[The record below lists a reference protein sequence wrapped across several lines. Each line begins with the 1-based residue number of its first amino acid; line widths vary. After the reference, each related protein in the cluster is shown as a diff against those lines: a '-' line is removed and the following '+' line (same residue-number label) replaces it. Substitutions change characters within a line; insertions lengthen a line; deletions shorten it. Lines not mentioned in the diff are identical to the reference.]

1 MTLRRDD
8 VIKKLKQQESAIRAL
23 GAQSLYL
30 YGSCARDDAELG
42 SDVDV
47 FIDRDPAKKF
57 GFLELTGLAIMLEDL
72 FETEVDIGTRTGLH
86 PILRPAI
93 EASAIKVF

>member
-1 MTLRRDD
+1 MRRDD
-8 VIKKLKQQESAIRAL
+8 VIAKLKQNESAIRAF

-30 YGSCARDDAELG
+30 YGSHARDEAG
-42 SDVDV
+42 PKSDVDV

-57 GFLELTGLAIMLEDL
+57 GFIELTGLIILLQDL
-72 FETEVDIGTRTGLH
+72 FKTKVDAGTRTGLH

-93 EASAIKVF
+93 EASAIRVF

>member
-1 MTLRRDD
+1 M
-8 VIKKLKQQESAIRAL
+8 IEKLKQQEGAIRAL

-30 YGSCARDDAELG
+30 YGSCARDEAGHG

-57 GFLELTGLAIMLEDL
+57 GFLELTGLAIMLQDL
-72 FETEVDIGTRTGLH
+72 FEAEVDVGTRTGLH
-86 PILRPAI
+86 PMLRPAI
-93 EASAIKVF
+93 ESSAIKVF